1 MPKPHG
7 KNNDPNMHITDDSRG
22 KSTAFPDTSAGDE
35 PPLTWAAR
43 TMGVP
48 EFAVGAMNKVV
59 NAAVSALPGFADGGY
74 VGEGYARPTAQHMPH
89 SLGLLG
95 GPTRPRMAHE
105 SAPGI
110 PCASCAAGYTY
121 PIR

>member
-59 NAAVSALPGFADGGY
+59 NAAVSALPGFANGGY
-74 VGEGYARPTAQHMPH
+74 VGDGYAPPTTTHHTPTGG
-89 SLGLLG
+89 LGRA
-95 GPTRPRMAHE
+95 TRPRMPHE

-110 PCASCAAGYTY
+110 PCASCAAGYTR

>member
-7 KNNDPNMHITDDSRG
+7 KNPASNMHITDDSRG
-22 KSTAFPDTSAGDE
+22 TSTAFPDTSAGDE

-48 EFAVGAMNKVV
+48 EFAVGAMNKAV

-74 VGEGYARPTAQHMPH
+74 VGHMPR
-89 SLGLLG
+89 SLGLLAA
-95 GPTRPRMAHE
+95 PTRPRMAHE